1 MSEPAAAAGAQL
13 GSGAMFD
20 AIAPRYDLV
29 NRIISLGIDQ
39 RWRRE
44 TVRALELREGA
55 AVLDLATGTGDLA
68 IQIGRGAPTVSL
80 VGLDPS
86 REMLGIC
93 EKKAAAA
100 GLDERLRLEQ
110 GTAEELPFE
119 DQSFDA
125 VTMAFGIRNVPDRPA
140 ALREIS
146 RVLKPGG
153 RVAILELNE
162 PRRGFLAPFARFHVH
177 QVVPRLGALLSRS
190 REYAYLQASI
200 AAFPP
205 PDEFAATMSANRLK
219 VLSVTPMTFGT
230 VCLFVATP
238 AGDTP

>member
-1 MSEPAAAAGAQL
+1 MSEPATIAGAPL

-20 AIAPRYDLV
+20 CIAPRYDLV
-29 NRIISLGIDQ
+29 NRVISLGIDR

-44 TVRALELREGA
+44 TVRALGLRQGA
-55 AVLDLATGTGDLA
+55 RVLDLATGTGDLA
-68 IQIGRGAPTVSL
+68 ILIGRDAPTVSL

-93 EKKAAAA
+93 EQKAAAA
-100 GLDERLRLEQ
+100 GLDDRLRLEE
-110 GTAEELPFE
+110 GVAEDLPFE
-119 DQSFDA
+119 DRSFDA

-140 ALREIS
+140 ALREIA

-153 RVAILELNE
+153 RAAILELSE
-162 PRRGFLAPFARFHVH
+162 PRRGLLAPFARFHVH

-205 PDEFAATMSANRLK
+205 PDEFAATMNANHLK
-219 VLSVTPMTFGT
+219 VLSVSPMTFGT

-238 AGDTP
+238 AGAVP